1 MLRPSDARH
10 LAETAR
16 DSDTELRYTYHRRF
30 TIHLRFVHLYSMVMS
45 KMKSVTVLIISL
57 LSAGTTAKY
66 IVSDLTR
73 RVVSQPGVS
82 LRRAQ
87 RLARRQSSLVETFL
101 PQVDHNQYL
110 INFTVGTPPQSVA
123 AILDTGSTDVF
134 IPSTA
139 HPKCQAGE
147 CLAGAFDAATSTSLN
162 ILIKDG
168 FKTQFVDPADTD
180 SGDWVDETITIGG
193 SRSVTKAI
201 LAVSNSG

>member
-1 MLRPSDARH
+1 M
-10 LAETAR
+10 
-16 DSDTELRYTYHRRF
+16 F
-30 TIHLRFVHLYSMVMS
+30 
-45 KMKSVTVLIISL
+45 KMKIITLLIISL
-57 LSAGTTAKY
+57 LSVGTTAKY

-73 RVVSQPGVS
+73 RIVSHPGAS

-87 RLARRQSSLVETFL
+87 RLAKRQSPSVKTFL

-139 HPKCQAGE
+139 HPRCQAGE
-147 CLAGAFDAATSTSLN
+147 CVAGAFDAATSTSLN

-193 SRSVTKAI
+193 SKAITKAI

>member
-1 MLRPSDARH
+1 MN
-10 LAETAR
+10 
-16 DSDTELRYTYHRRF
+16 
-30 TIHLRFVHLYSMVMS
+30 
-45 KMKSVTVLIISL
+45 IIAFFIVSL
-57 LSAGTTAKY
+57 LSTDTSAKY

-87 RLARRQSSLVETFL
+87 RLARRQSTAFETFL
-101 PQVDHNQYL
+101 PQFENSQYL

-147 CLAGAFDAATSTSLN
+147 CVAGAFDAATSMSLN
-162 ILIKDG
+162 MLVKDG
-168 FKTQFVDPADTD
+168 FKTRFVDPADTD
-180 SGDWVDETITIGG
+180 SGDWVDETIVIGG
-193 SRSVTKAI
+193 SKPVAKAI
-201 LAVSNSG
+201 MAISNSG